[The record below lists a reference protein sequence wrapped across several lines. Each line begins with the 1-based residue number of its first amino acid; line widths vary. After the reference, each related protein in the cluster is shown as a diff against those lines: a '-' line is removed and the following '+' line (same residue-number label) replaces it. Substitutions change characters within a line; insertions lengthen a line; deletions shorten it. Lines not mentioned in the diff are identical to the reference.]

1 MRQRY
6 GACAAVRASGT
17 QRFTAQDTASVLRL
31 AETCEA
37 ELLISDIGLPDGTGY
52 EPMERLRFARPSLA
66 GIALSGFGMPSDR
79 DQSREAGFAEQFGQ
93 ACHSGQSPVRDSR
106 QPTQAQSS

>member
-37 ELLISDIGLPDGTGY
+37 ELLISDIGLPD
-52 EPMERLRFARPSLA
+52 EPDTS
-66 GIALSGFGMPSDR
+66 
-79 DQSREAGFAEQFGQ
+79 
-93 ACHSGQSPVRDSR
+93 
-106 QPTQAQSS
+106 